1 MSGSDVNPKSAEP
14 GLCVLYDFLQVPG
27 GAERVTLVLAGA
39 WPGSQVRVSRVSPS
53 TDAMVQALA
62 QTQTQALPVQ
72 AVGWRWA
79 RPLGWVLQA
88 LLSFRWGRVLPEGA
102 SKVVY
107 SGFYAPLAVH
117 GQRTGWRVY
126 YGHTVPRFA
135 YDLRAHFRAQYPW
148 FLRPLFD
155 VFTWGLRH
163 MYRRALLR
171 MDVLVV
177 NSENVRLRLQRH
189 LGLQA
194 QVVHPP
200 VDVARFAWLADGD
213 YFVSTAR
220 LEPLKRVDV
229 LVQAFLQMPHERL
242 VVCSGGSELARL
254 QALAA
259 GAANISFT
267 GWSDELQMAQWVGR
281 ARASLYVPVDEDFGM
296 SPVESMAAGKPV
308 IGVAEGGLLETV
320 VHGETGLLL
329 PPEFDASDVRAA
341 VQAMTPG
348 RAQGMRQA
356 CEARSKRFDTAQF
369 VQRMREVLAGP
380 HGRS

>member
-1 MSGSDVNPKSAEP
+1 MRGSDVKPEAAGL

-39 WPGSQVRVSRVSPS
+39 FAGSQVRVSRVSPS
-53 TDAMVQALA
+53 TEGLVQAHSA
-62 QTQTQALPVQ
+62 QVR

-79 RPLGWVLQA
+79 QPLGWVLQA
-88 LLSFRWGRVLPEGA
+88 LLSFRWGRVLPKGA
-102 SKVVY
+102 ATVVY

-117 GQRTGWRVY
+117 GQRMGRRVY

-135 YDLRAHFRAQYPW
+135 YDLRDHFRAQYPW

-155 VFTWGLRH
+155 VFTWGLRG

-177 NSENVRLRLQRH
+177 NSDNVRLRLQRH
-189 LGLQA
+189 LGLEA

-229 LVQAFLQMPHERL
+229 LVQAFLRMPHERL
-242 VVCSGGSELARL
+242 VVCSGGSELVRL
-254 QALAA
+254 QTLAA

-267 GWSDELQMAQWVGR
+267 GWTDETQMAEILGR

-320 VHGETGLLL
+320 VDGETGLLL
-329 PPEFDASDVRAA
+329 HPGFDTSDVCAA
-341 VQAMTPG
+341 VQTLTPS
-348 RAQGMRQA
+348 RAQAMRQA
-356 CEARSKRFDTAQF
+356 CEARSKRFDTTHF
-369 VQRMREVLAGP
+369 VQRMREVLTGA
-380 HGRS
+380 R

>member
-27 GAERVTLVLAGA
+27 GAE
-39 WPGSQVRVSRVSPS
+39 RVSPS

-88 LLSFRWGRVLPEGA
+88 LLSFRWGRVLPEGVL
-102 SKVVY
+102 KVVY

-148 FLRPLFD
+148 FLRPFFD

-242 VVCSGGSELARL
+242 VVCSGGSELGRL